1 MVVQVYLHS
10 VEGATYYYGK
20 YHLMGSLITCSE
32 GVHRSRVELG
42 LDRLV
47 ALAM

>member
-1 MVVQVYLHS
+1 MASQNSLKSPGGISYYL
-10 VEGATYYYGK
+10 
-20 YHLMGSLITCSE
+20 LW
-32 GVHRSRVELG
+32 GVRRSRVELG